1 MRIAVAGQQETC
13 KLGLLPARTNH
24 GPNPNEGSFIMRDR
38 WKLGAAVALALCVS
52 VPAFAQDKLNIGI
65 VTFSTSDVDT
75 NQMID
80 TMTGEAKSNGW
91 TVETLNANG
100 DPSQA
105 VTAIKQLVTKKVDAI
120 VVTVFDTTGL
130 AAGLQAAGD
139 ASIPVLSAGGGMA
152 PGVALSASTGAAQ
165 PLVDLMLKNLGN
177 AGTVLNLSY
186 HPGVPCRERADAF
199 DAAVKANPG
208 LKATTHEITIPGAA
222 ESSQAATNAWLSAN
236 AGASGK
242 FAIFNCYDDNAMG
255 AIAALKQNGRTDV
268 QVYSFNATAPAVQA
282 VKDGTMT
289 ATLGVDLTSAG
300 KMLIEQIP
308 DIIAAQGSWQP
319 KSFIPGYTIVTK
331 DNVDEF
337 MKNNP
342 Q

>member
-1 MRIAVAGQQETC
+1 MPHHFEI
-13 KLGLLPARTNH
+13 
-24 GPNPNEGSFIMRDR
+24 
-38 WKLGAAVALALCVS
+38 AAVTLMALSAHS
-52 VPAFAQDKLNIGI
+52 ASAKDSLNIGI
-65 VTFSTSDVDT
+65 VTFSTSDVHT

-80 TMTGEAKSNGW
+80 TMSAEAKSKGW
-91 TVETLNANG
+91 TVENLNANG

-105 VTAIKQLVTKKVDAI
+105 IAEIKQLVTKKVDAI
-120 VVTVFDTTGL
+120 IVTVFDSSGL
-130 AAGLQAAGD
+130 AAGLQAAAD
-139 ASIPVLSAGGGMA
+139 AKIPVLTAGGGMA
-152 PGVALSASTGAAQ
+152 PGIALSASTGAAQ
-165 PLVDLMLKNLGN
+165 PLVDLMVKNLGGSG
-177 AGTVLNLSY
+177 AVLDLSY
-186 HPGVPCRERADAF
+186 HPGIPCRERADAF
-199 DAAVKANPG
+199 DAAVKAHPG

-236 AGASGK
+236 ANAKGP

-300 KMLIEQIP
+300 KQLVDQIP
-308 DIIAAQGSWQP
+308 EIMKAGDAWQP

-331 DNVDEF
+331 DNVDQVL
-337 MKNNP
+337 KNAA

>member
-1 MRIAVAGQQETC
+1 MPAQDAEQSQQGAGIVHHFLRFGTAALIALS
-13 KLGLLPARTNH
+13 LGPL
-24 GPNPNEGSFIMRDR
+24 
-38 WKLGAAVALALCVS
+38 ALAADS
-52 VPAFAQDKLNIGI
+52 LNIGI
-65 VTFSTSDVDT
+65 VTFSSSDVDT

-80 TMTGEAKSNGW
+80 TMTEQAQSKGW
-91 TVETLNANG
+91 AVETLNANG

-105 VTAIKQLVTKKVDAI
+105 IAAIKQLVTKDVDAI
-120 VVTVFDTTGL
+120 IVTVFDSTGL
-130 AAGLQAAGD
+130 AAGLQAAQD
-139 ASIPVLSAGGGMA
+139 ANIPVLSAGGGMA
-152 PGVALSASTGAAQ
+152 PGIALAASTGAAQ
-165 PLVDLMLKNLGN
+165 PLVDMMLKDINS

-199 DAAVKANPG
+199 DAAVAANPG

-236 AGASGK
+236 ANATGP

-268 QVYSFNATAPAVQA
+268 KVYSFNATAPAVQA

-300 KMLIEQIP
+300 KMLIDEIP
-308 DIIAAQGSWQP
+308 DIISAGTAWEP
-319 KSFIPGYTIVTK
+319 KSFIPGYTIVAK

>member
-1 MRIAVAGQQETC
+1 VYRFQR
-13 KLGLLPARTNH
+13 LGT
-24 GPNPNEGSFIMRDR
+24 
-38 WKLGAAVALALCVS
+38 AALVALSLASPAL
-52 VPAFAQDKLNIGI
+52 AADDLKIGI

-80 TMTGEAKSNGW
+80 TMTQQAQSKGW

-105 VTAIKQLVTKKVDAI
+105 IAAIKQLVVKDVDAI
-120 VVTVFDTTGL
+120 IVTVFDSTGL

-152 PGVALSASTGAAQ
+152 PGIALSASTGAAT
-165 PLVDLMLKNLGN
+165 PLVDMMLKDINN
-177 AGTVLNLSY
+177 AGVVLDLSY

-199 DAAVKANPG
+199 DAAVAANPG

-222 ESSQAATNAWLSAN
+222 ESSQAATNAWLTAN
-236 AGASGK
+236 AAEKGP

-268 QVYSFNATAPAVQA
+268 KVYSFNATAPAVQA
-282 VKDGTMT
+282 VKDGSMT

-300 KMLIEQIP
+300 KMLIDQIP
-308 DIIAAQGSWQP
+308 DIISAGSAWQP
-319 KSFIPGYTIVTK
+319 KSFIPGYTLVTK